1 MGIAE
6 ILTVRRA
13 RIHQLPLLLRQNQ
26 RLAAVLGTKI
36 LLFAV
41 EDIFIMADPN
51 DLSRREVG
59 QHPLCFAASPDAVFH
74 IDVGKRRVI
83 QLCL

>member
-6 ILTVRRA
+6 ILTVRRT
-13 RIHQLPLLLRQNQ
+13 RIHQLSFFLRQNQ

-41 EDIFIMADPN
+41 EYIFIVADSDDPG
-51 DLSRREVG
+51 RREVS

-83 QLCL
+83 PLCL